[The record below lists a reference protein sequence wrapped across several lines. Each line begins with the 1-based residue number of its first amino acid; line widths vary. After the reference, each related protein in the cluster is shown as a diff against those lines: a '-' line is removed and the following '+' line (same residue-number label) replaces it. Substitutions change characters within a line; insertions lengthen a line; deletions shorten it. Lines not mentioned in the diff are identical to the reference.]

1 MAVTY
6 GFYDSLNHDRL
17 YNAQQMSA
25 IFDGI
30 INDGVFMSVGN
41 QFHTVAGT
49 GMQVIVKSGRAW
61 FDSTWTLNDA
71 EYPLSIDAAD
81 VLLTRIDAVVLEVNS
96 EVATRAN
103 TIKVVKGTPASTPAK
118 PTLTNTATIHQH
130 ALAYVTVT
138 KNTTAITNSMIEI
151 VVGKT
156 ETPYVTAILQTTD
169 ITDLYN
175 QWEDYFQTW
184 FDTVRGTLDGDVALN
199 LQNQIT
205 SLRRETLK
213 NTTPPIIGLP
223 ASATPDD
230 MFQALAHTGD
240 LYVWKKT
247 EVITEPVPEI
257 PPSFELGKTEELRI
271 TRRTTSN
278 SNTSDYIKYAQWA
291 NEITVSNNGNVSLK
305 NPTVGTD
312 ESNFLYGA
320 SSDLIGK
327 YFMFTNSTVG
337 MYCDILCPLNTIYYV
352 PNDSEAKNT
361 SGPYDYGSVS
371 YFTKAQKVIGKAY
384 TPAIPTGLKNTFPVS
399 TNPNAYQEGGDAKPA
414 GYVLGD
420 VVTGNFKMGVSIY
433 VATNDFYYVDTPN
446 VSDDGVVSVP
456 TENTSKISVGY
467 KTDFDAS
474 TLNVLRGKFV
484 MCIGNAH
491 CDAIF
496 YSVIYIP
503 ADATFTKSD
512 WGNDGYTYYLNKYQP
527 VTGYAA
533 IPAGTTIEYLGKLG
547 DKARVQVVSYVG
559 TGTYGSSN
567 PNSVTANFPIKLLA
581 VLAKTL
587 KNSNGNFSTRIDYD
601 NQYKED
607 PFMVGAIL
615 TTNYTI
621 GSGCGYKQKL
631 SVYDTSYGKKS
642 NDGKTFS
649 WYTTGNHPAKQFNE
663 SGYTYIVLLIG

>member
-130 ALAYVTVT
+130 ALAYVTVA

-169 ITDLYN
+169 ITDLFN
-175 QWEDYFQTW
+175 QWEDYFQNW
-184 FDTVRGTLDGDVALN
+184 FDNVRSTLDGDVALN

-230 MFQALAHTGD
+230 MFQALAKTGD
-240 LYVWKKT
+240 LHVWKKT
-247 EVITEPVPEI
+247 VTKDNAVNASYTIDDVTVDRTFVGDQTVSAPALICWGANGCAITCASTFTLDPTTNVITLTKPVTYSYGGNVWGSIDILKGKFIYLSYPHTYGPENLNLTLLYYI
-257 PPSFELGKTEELRI
+257 PNNATF
-271 TRRTTSN
+271 TS
-278 SNTSDYIKYAQWA
+278 
-291 NEITVSNNGNVSLK
+291 SNNWIFCDKLQYVNVK
-305 NPTVGTD
+305 PYIPAGRTVT
-312 ESNFLYGA
+312 Y
-320 SSDLIGK
+320 
-327 YFMFTNSTVG
+327 
-337 MYCDILCPLNTIYYV
+337 
-352 PNDSEAKNT
+352 
-361 SGPYDYGSVS
+361 
-371 YFTKAQKVIGKAY
+371 
-384 TPAIPTGLKNTFPVS
+384 PVS
-399 TNPNAYQEGGDAKPA
+399 TNPNAYQEGSNAKPA
-414 GYVLGD
+414 GYTLGE
-420 VVTGNFKMGVSIY
+420 VKTGRFAITSKNSPGGVG
-433 VATNDFYYVDTPN
+433 TRWNDSAALS
-446 VSDDGVVSVP
+446 VSDDG
-456 TENTSKISVGY
+456 TCTLATTGGTYIDGTTTNAATTAKNELQGKFAYCNNTD
-467 KTDFDAS
+467 TDFAS
-474 TLNVLRGKFV
+474 
-484 MCIGNAH
+484 
-491 CDAIF
+491 
-496 YSVIYIP
+496 SVIIFFPSNTIFTRVGNIVY
-503 ADATFTKSD
+503 ADR
-512 WGNDGYTYYLNKYQP
+512 YQP

-533 IPAGTTIEYLGKLG
+533 IPAGTTIEYLGKIG
-547 DKARVQVVSYVG
+547 AKTNIQMINYVG
-559 TGTYGSSN
+559 TGVYGNKNRSSLTFDFV
-567 PNSVTANFPIKLLA
+567 PKLLF
-581 VLAKTL
+581 VMMNQGSNTSDLVYPY
-587 KNSNGNFSTRIDYD
+587 SNGWKNMFIWAYGVSRTQIDR
-601 NQYKED
+601 E
-607 PFMVGAIL
+607 IL
-615 TTNYTI
+615 YLEQNNKTI
-621 GSGCGYKQKL
+621 
-631 SVYDTSYGKKS
+631 
-642 NDGKTFS
+642 S
-649 WYTTGNHPAKQFNE
+649 WYSEYGDRWQCNWKNI
-663 SGYTYIVLLIG
+663 TYSAIAIG